1 MIQPILRGIKEK
13 VNTYLIEQSSSF
25 NLIIGDIA
33 QRDKDN
39 GFNAPIGANNLVLT
53 LMNIEE
59 ESIFKNNTPKEYIG
73 STVQERN
80 PVLYLNLYLLFSAN
94 FEQYDEALKHITY
107 VLEFFQINKD
117 TFNIVVGSETI
128 GVKCH
133 LHNINFENL
142 HNVWM
147 VFGGHYLPSVIYKLK
162 IVAIQKS
169 PSKGAEVILNIEET
183 EKII

>member
-1 MIQPILRGIKEK
+1 MVQTILRGIADK
-13 VNTYLIEQSSSF
+13 VNTYLMEQSSSF
-25 NLIIGDIA
+25 SLIIGDIA

-59 ESIFKNNTPKEYIG
+59 ESILKNNTPKEYIG

-94 FEQYDEALKHITY
+94 FEQYEEALKHITY
-107 VLEFFQINKD
+107 VLEFFQVNKD
-117 TFNIVVGSETI
+117 TFNVNVGSDVI

-162 IVAIQKS
+162 IVTIQKS
-169 PSKGAEVILNIEET
+169 PPLGADVILKIEET
-183 EKII
+183 EKLI